1 MLKCALIVVMLFAA
15 PLCADVD
22 ADYQALLEA
31 FKAKQYTK
39 ALDQAEKFVEANP
52 DYKYADAAHYMG
64 GNAGLNAG
72 EYSRGEVLYRALL
85 KNHPASR
92 HAGKAR
98 NELVSLLDSDRRLLD
113 CISQCEA
120 NLAAEPDDKNRDR
133 WTYMIGQCRFRLWQ
147 FEQAERDLK
156 AFKKSFPKSEY
167 INSADYYLDRINPV
181 LDVEAGGIVA
191 GYKGK
196 FAKDVRFLAALE
208 HLPGYVKEAWKILKR
223 TLGVD
228 LKGAQV
234 VFEFKDKG
242 YSRDSNRAYTETVCV
257 DYKPYTRMVF
267 YTEHIV
273 VSEEDFRSRV
283 THELKHAAFRDVMG
297 VGYLDLPKWVREGLA
312 VYGAEQFEDRLA
324 ALVGGE
330 TFSGRDPR
338 QLLDGI
344 ADADHN
350 TNDYLEDAAAFM
362 WLESVSKGAVAR
374 FCKRLLKGEDCNKLF
389 AELSGVSLSDA
400 FEAAASY
407 ARKLVDDRLGEGE
420 AEFIKIRSTD
430 FKNTNNRAWAAEEGA
445 ALYTDWLKA
454 HVGHPLT
461 ANARYRLGKLLIRSG
476 KYEDGRECMRKVI
489 EQEQLRSTI
498 CDDAQFWIAQSYED
512 EGEADLATREWGVLL
527 RDYSWSRQAI
537 DRKDRFKPAG
547 PETGPKPAEE
557 AGK

>member
-1 MLKCALIVVMLFAA
+1 MRALLVSLLFAA
-15 PLCADVD
+15 PLAADVD
-22 ADYQALLEA
+22 ADYQSLLEA
-31 FKAKQYTK
+31 FKAKQYAQ
-39 ALDQAEKFVEANP
+39 ALDRAEKFVSANP
-52 DYKYADAAHYMG
+52 EYKYSDAVHYMG

-72 EYSRGEVLYRALL
+72 EYARGEALYRALL
-85 KNHPASR
+85 KDHADSR

-98 NELVSLLDSDRRLLD
+98 DELVTLLDADRRLTE
-113 CISQCEA
+113 CIAQCEA
-120 NLAAEPDDKNRDR
+120 NLEAEPEGAKRDR

-147 FEQAERDLK
+147 FEQAEKDLK
-156 AFKKSFPKSEY
+156 AFRKDFPKSEY
-167 INSADYYLDRINPV
+167 NSSASYYLERINPALNV
-181 LDVEAGGIVA
+181 DADGIVS
-191 GYKGK
+191 GYDGK
-196 FAKDVRFLAALE
+196 FVKDIRYQTALK
-208 HLPGYVKEAWKILKR
+208 HLPGYVKDAWKILKR

-242 YSRDSNRAYTETVCV
+242 FSRDSNRAYTETICV

-267 YTEHIV
+267 YAEHIV

-297 VGYLDLPKWVREGLA
+297 AGYLDLPKWVREGLA

-338 QLLDGI
+338 KLLDGI

-362 WLESVSKGAVAR
+362 WLESVKKGSVHE
-374 FCKRLLKGEDCNKLF
+374 FCRRLLQGEDCNELF
-389 AELSGVSLSDA
+389 AKLSGKPLEEA
-400 FEAAASY
+400 FEAAAAY
-407 ARKLVDDRLGEGE
+407 ALQLVNDRLGD
-420 AEFIKIRSTD
+420 AEDEFLKIRSAD
-430 FKNTNNRAWAAEEGA
+430 FKNAKDKDWAGNEGI
-445 ALYTDWLKA
+445 ALYSDWLKTHA
-454 HVGHPLT
+454 GHPLK

-476 KYEDGRECMRKVI
+476 KYEEGRKCMRQVL
-489 EQEQLRSTI
+489 EAEQLRSTI

-512 EGEADLATREWGVLL
+512 EGEPEKAKREWGVLL

-537 DRKDRFKPAG
+537 DRKDRFAVAG
-547 PETGPKPAEE
+547 PETGDSDK
-557 AGK
+557 